1 MAIYAI
7 GDVQGCYSE
16 LCRLLEKINFDPAE
30 DTLWFCGDLVNRGPE
45 SLQTLKFVKSLGDS
59 ALTVLGNHDLHL
71 LALHHGV
78 KKVGDSTSL
87 RKILKSPVRDE
98 LMDWLQTQPLLHY
111 DKRHKA
117 VVVHAG
123 IHPAWGLS
131 KARKLAGEVEA
142 ALQGKKAARFF
153 RKMYGNTPVKWSD
166 DLKGAKR
173 LRFITNVFTRMR
185 YFDRA
190 QRLDFTVNRSPRH
203 YLRSGLTPWFQM
215 KATLREDVRVLFGHW
230 STLPVGCLRTMFRV
244 GRGLCLG
251 AGIWWLCPS
260 ILRRKTGFL
269 SIHTP
274 KNRSKKQNNT
284 ADVNK
289 PESLPVSQ
297 KSALVE
303 LQLTFKINW
312 LQFLWVN

>member
-1 MAIYAI
+1 
-7 GDVQGCYSE
+7 
-16 LCRLLEKINFDPAE
+16 
-30 DTLWFCGDLVNRGPE
+30 
-45 SLQTLKFVKSLGDS
+45 
-59 ALTVLGNHDLHL
+59 
-71 LALHHGV
+71 
-78 KKVGDSTSL
+78 
-87 RKILKSPVRDE
+87 
-98 LMDWLQTQPLLHY
+98 MDWLQTQSLLHY

-153 RKMYGNTPVKWSD
+153 RKMYGDTPVKWSD

-215 KATLREDVRVLFGHW
+215 KATLREDVRILFGHW
-230 STLPVGCLRTMFRV
+230 STLPVGCYGRCFALDGGCVWGGHMVALRVDFAAEDWFFV
-244 GRGLCLG
+244 D
-251 AGIWWLCPS
+251 S
-260 ILRRKTGFL
+260 
-269 SIHTP
+269 HT
-274 KNRSKKQNNT
+274 KKPIKK
-284 ADVNK
+284 AK
-289 PESLPVSQ
+289 
-297 KSALVE
+297 
-303 LQLTFKINW
+303 
-312 LQFLWVN
+312 

>member
-16 LCRLLEKINFDPAE
+16 LCRLLEKIDFDPTE

-87 RKILKSPVRDE
+87 RKILKSPARDE

-131 KARKLAGEVEA
+131 KARKLASEVET

-215 KATLREDVRVLFGHW
+215 KAALREDVRVLFGHW
-230 STLPVGCLRTMFRV
+230 STLPVGCYGRCFALDGGCVWGGHMVALRIDFAAEDWFFV
-244 GRGLCLG
+244 D
-251 AGIWWLCPS
+251 S
-260 ILRRKTGFL
+260 
-269 SIHTP
+269 HT
-274 KNRSKKQNNT
+274 KKPI
-284 ADVNK
+284 K
-289 PESLPVSQ
+289 KE
-297 KSALVE
+297 K
-303 LQLTFKINW
+303 
-312 LQFLWVN
+312 